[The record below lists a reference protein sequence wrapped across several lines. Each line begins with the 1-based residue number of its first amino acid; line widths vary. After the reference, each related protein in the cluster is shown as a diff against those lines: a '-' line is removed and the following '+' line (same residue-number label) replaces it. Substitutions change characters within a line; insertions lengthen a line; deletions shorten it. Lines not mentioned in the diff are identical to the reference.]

1 MHFSRNPV
9 QRSYEEP
16 VPPRKYC
23 SYIFIFN
30 LTFSAI
36 FSSTKFS
43 STLYVIK
50 NVATAHCYLINY
62 VTIQN

>member
-1 MHFSRNPV
+1 MHFSRNPI

-30 LTFSAI
+30 LTFSPI

-43 STLYVIK
+43 STFYVIK
-50 NVATAHCYLINY
+50 SVATEHYCLINY
-62 VTIQN
+62 VTI